1 MRKDSERS
9 CCSELMAAPIM
20 MVFDAALILSFGQ
33 YPYEAI
39 SDAHTS
45 MECASTSVEDQSEVR
60 HITKMQFIV

>member
-1 MRKDSERS
+1 
-9 CCSELMAAPIM
+9 MAAPIM

-39 SDAHTS
+39 SDVHTS